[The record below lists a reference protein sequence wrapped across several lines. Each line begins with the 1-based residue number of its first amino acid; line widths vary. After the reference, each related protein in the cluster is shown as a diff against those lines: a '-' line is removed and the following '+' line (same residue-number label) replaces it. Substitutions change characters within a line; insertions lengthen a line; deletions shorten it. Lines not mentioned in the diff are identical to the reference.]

1 MKGIIITLS
10 ILLSLPLLNAQKGAH
25 SKTTDVDINRLSGY
39 WYQIAY
45 LPAEDGKELK
55 NVCIKFG
62 KKDKEHIQRDVIG
75 YNDKGRKVKMK
86 NNLTYLGS
94 GMFNDDEEGDM
105 FVILSVDS
113 KYQNMLIGSTDM
125 QSLWVVSRTKEMSPK
140 MYKKLLAKAGDLN
153 YDVADVQ
160 LTSHK

>member
-10 ILLSLPLLNAQKGAH
+10 ILLSLPLLNAQKDTH
-25 SKTTDVDINRLSGY
+25 SKTADVDINRLSGY

-45 LPAEDGKELK
+45 LPADNGKELK

-75 YNDKGRKVKMK
+75 YNDKGSKVKVK

-113 KYQNMLIGSTDM
+113 KYQNMLIGSIDM